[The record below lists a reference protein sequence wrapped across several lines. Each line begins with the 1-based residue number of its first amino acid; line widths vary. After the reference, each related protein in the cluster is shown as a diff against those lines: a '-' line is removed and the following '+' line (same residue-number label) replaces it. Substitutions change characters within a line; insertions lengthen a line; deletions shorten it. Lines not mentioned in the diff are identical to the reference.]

1 MKPLALLSLACVAFF
16 ATGCGKKSGDDH
28 AGHNH
33 DHGDHSHG
41 EKKSAPETT
50 FKAGTGLTI
59 PLVTRVAI
67 GFTTAP
73 AEERTLPRTLRVT
86 AQVFKAGP
94 PALASVTVPA
104 AQAAALA
111 GKALAGARL
120 VRLAPH
126 SSAPD
131 APVDLILALD
141 DQPGAKL
148 GDFVNL
154 TLTAKDGPPVV
165 VVPRSALLRSASGT
179 FVYVVNGSA
188 YLRTAVKTG
197 AESATHLE
205 ISDGLYAGDEVVT
218 HPVEQLWL
226 IELRATKGGGHSH

>member
-1 MKPLALLSLACVAFF
+1 MNPRPLLLSFAALAAL
-16 ATGCGKKSGDDH
+16 AGCGKKSTDDH

-59 PLVTRVAI
+59 PLVTRVAL

-73 AEERTLPRTLRVT
+73 AEERALPSTLRVT
-86 AQVFKAGP
+86 AQVFQPGP
-94 PALASVTVPA
+94 PPLASATVPA
-104 AQAAALA
+104 VQAATLA
-111 GKALAGARL
+111 GKALSGARL
-120 VRLAPH
+120 VSLKPH

-131 APVDLILALD
+131 TPVDLVLALD
-141 DQPGAKL
+141 DRPGAKL
-148 GDFVNL
+148 GDFVDL
-154 TLTAKDGPPVV
+154 TLTAAASAPVV
-165 VVPRSALLRSASGT
+165 SIPRSALLRSASGT
-179 FVYVVNGSA
+179 FVYVVNGGA
-188 YLRTAVKTG
+188 YLRTAVTPG
-197 AESATHLE
+197 ASSADFIE
-205 ISDGLYAGDEVVT
+205 IADGLYAGDEVVT